1 MDQGGDFDPLDPV
14 LHEYFSSELKPQR
27 GRALARFLRDGAAIP
42 QAPLRRSARSRRWAM
57 GAASLTA
64 AAAVLLL
71 AWNLEGRREAADES
85 PLAKSAPSSIAKPS
99 SKSTAKRIASKAA
112 PLGAASKDHP
122 PPGASTA
129 LVDAQEAS
137 GEERLLLVERA
148 TRSRTID
155 EGTVLIGQTAVRKL
169 RRQWWERVE
178 WFDPAHGARLERFVP
193 REELSFV
200 AIPVN

>member
-1 MDQGGDFDPLDPV
+1 
-14 LHEYFSSELKPQR
+14 
-27 GRALARFLRDGAAIP
+27 
-42 QAPLRRSARSRRWAM
+42 
-57 GAASLTA
+57 
-64 AAAVLLL
+64 
-71 AWNLEGRREAADES
+71 
-85 PLAKSAPSSIAKPS
+85 
-99 SKSTAKRIASKAA
+99 
-112 PLGAASKDHP
+112 
-122 PPGASTA
+122 
-129 LVDAQEAS
+129 
-137 GEERLLLVERA
+137 LVERA